1 MQRRTL
7 FASLGLALAG
17 LTAGWA
23 LDGRGQIVGDAGA
36 VEQTYGR
43 GWFAA
48 GPHLWNPGGS
58 GFDAGLIGLAT
69 DHIAR
74 KLDLDEAQ
82 EARLDDLLK
91 AAASAFEEAKSDPA
105 FDRERIHAMAPPEQL
120 AAIRTLA
127 QKADTLLAG
136 IEAPLAAFHAS
147 LDANQQQK
155 LAELMAE
162 RHGQNRERSGWW
174 HRRG

>member
-43 GWFAA
+43 GFFA
-48 GPHLWNPGGS
+48 GEPNIWNASSS
-58 GFDAGLIGLAT
+58 GFDATLIGFAT
-69 DHIAR
+69 DHMAR
-74 KLDLDEAQ
+74 KLDLDPAQ
-82 EARLDDLLK
+82 EIKLDDLVK
-91 AAASAFEEAKSDPA
+91 AATAVFDQAKSDPA
-105 FDRERIHAMAPPEQL
+105 FDRERIHTLTPPEQL
-120 AAIRTLA
+120 SAIRIMA
-127 QKADTLLAG
+127 QKADTVLAG
-136 IEAPLAAFHAS
+136 LEAPLADFHAS
-147 LDANQQQK
+147 LDAGQRQK

-162 RHGQNRERSGWW
+162 HRGTGRHGGWW